1 MDKQLFVIIFAYWH
15 DRRFKKQVGGPIKVY
30 ELATNLERLGH
41 RVYLITPKIGY
52 PECQTSAD
60 VIAIPIVDYP
70 MLRFISFQIFALVR
84 TIGLMIR
91 KGRPNF
97 FYIRI
102 MWSFLP
108 MLLGKLARTPVIL
121 EVNDSPHRGYAF
133 IMNNFKR
140 RFVHL
145 IDRISYRL
153 SSHILPVTKKIAKE
167 LHYFEGVSWDSMTV
181 LPSGANTELF
191 RPLDKL
197 SCCQKLGLNSL
208 KKYVGFI
215 GTFFHYQGIQVII
228 ESAPLMIQKFSDL
241 RFLLVGDGP
250 MRTNWENRVA
260 EKGLSEYFIFT
271 GHVPYRDVPFYC
283 GVMDI
288 CLSPL
293 LKEAGESSAVK
304 LFDYLSCGKPVVM
317 SDIEGTG
324 KDFLKSE
331 AVILVKPDHPIELAD
346 AVKKLLSDPKK
357 RKRMGRMGRN
367 HIISKYNR
375 AKLAQDIVKLCQ
387 KIEYQRNSRDYHLL
401 QKN

>member
-1 MDKQLFVIIFAYWH
+1 MDKQLSIIIIAYWH
-15 DRRFKKQVGGPIKVY
+15 DRRFKKQVGGPVKVY
-30 ELATNLERLGH
+30 ELATNLDRLGH
-41 RVYLITPKIGY
+41 RVYLVTPKIGY
-52 PECQTSAD
+52 PERQTSAE

-70 MLRFISFQIFALVR
+70 MLRFITFQIFALLR

-108 MLLGKLARTPVIL
+108 MLLGKLARIPVIL
-121 EVNDSPHRGYAF
+121 EINDSPHRAYAF

-197 SCCQKLGLNSL
+197 SCCQKLGLDSM

-228 ESAPLMIQKFSDL
+228 DSAPLMIQKFSDL

-250 MRTNWENRVA
+250 MKTNCENRIT
-260 EKGLSEYFIFT
+260 EKGLREYFIFT

-293 LKEAGESSAVK
+293 LKEARESSAVK

-317 SDIEGTG
+317 SDVEGTG

-331 AVILVKPDHPIELAD
+331 AVILVKPDDPIELAD
-346 AVKKLLSDPKK
+346 AVKKLLSDSKK
-357 RKRMGRMGRN
+357 RERMGRMGRH
-367 HIISKYNR
+367 HIVSKYDR

-387 KIEYQRNSRDYHLL
+387 KIAYQRKSRDYHLL